1 MSTTLSINCGGTLL
15 SLDKPRVMGIL
26 NVTPD
31 SFYDGGKYTSDRA
44 IMNQVERMLSEG
56 ADLIDVGGM
65 SSRPGAVL
73 IDEELEVKRV
83 IPVVR
88 SILTHFP
95 NTLISVDTVRSSV
108 AREAAAAGAVMINDI
123 SAGKFDAKMCSTV
136 AELQLPYVLMHMQ
149 GSPEDM
155 QHNPE
160 YSQVTVEVLDFFIQ
174 KLGELRALGVKDVI
188 LDPGFGFGKTVAHNY
203 QLLTNLSAFSMLDC
217 PVLAGLSRKSMIC
230 KVLEVNPS
238 KALNGTTALHM
249 VALQN
254 GARLLRVHDVKEARE
269 TISLFETCRAHN
281 PHPCC

>member
-88 SILTHFP
+88 GILAHFP
-95 NTLISVDTVRSSV
+95 NTLISVDTIRSSV

-188 LDPGFGFGKTVAHNY
+188 LDPGFGFGKTVDHNY

-269 TISLFETCRAHN
+269 TISLFETCLVHN

>member
-1 MSTTLSINCGGTLL
+1 MSPTLSINCGGTLL

-83 IPVVR
+83 IPVIR

-269 TISLFETCRAHN
+269 TISLFETCLVHN

>member
-203 QLLTNLSAFSMLDC
+203 QLLTNLSAFSILDC

-269 TISLFETCRAHN
+269 TISLFETCLVHN

>member
-1 MSTTLSINCGGTLL
+1 MSPTLSINCGGTLL

-217 PVLAGLSRKSMIC
+217 PVLVGLSRKSMIC

-269 TISLFETCRAHN
+269 TISLFETCQVHN

>member
-269 TISLFETCRAHN
+269 TISLFETCLVHN

>member
-108 AREAAAAGAVMINDI
+108 AREAAVAGAVMINDI

-269 TISLFETCRAHN
+269 TISLFETCLVHN

>member
-83 IPVVR
+83 IPVIR

-269 TISLFETCRAHN
+269 TISLFETCRVHN

>member
-1 MSTTLSINCGGTLL
+1 
-15 SLDKPRVMGIL
+15 MGIL

-108 AREAAAAGAVMINDI
+108 AREAAVAGAVMINDI

-269 TISLFETCRAHN
+269 TISLFETCLVHN

>member
-1 MSTTLSINCGGTLL
+1 MSPTLSINCGGTLL

-269 TISLFETCRAHN
+269 TISLFETCRVHN

>member
-269 TISLFETCRAHN
+269 TISLFETCRVHN